1 MGVVN
6 LFSAIIPAMH
16 ARMVIIR
23 DIFPMEV
30 LHGTRL
36 AAALAGFALLLLA
49 GSLWRRKRTAW
60 LLTVL
65 ILSASIVMN
74 LVKAW
79 ISKRPAWMPY

>member
-16 ARMVIIR
+16 NRMVIFR

-30 LHGTRL
+30 LHGRRL

-49 GSLWRRKRTAW
+49 SSL
-60 LLTVL
+60 
-65 ILSASIVMN
+65 
-74 LVKAW
+74 
-79 ISKRPAWMPY
+79 